1 MVRDAT
7 DELVCDQAEG
17 REASP
22 QSPLI
27 KKGIIKRKTIHDA
40 NPEARASPMRRVSIK
55 VDNSYSGIAVVQEAP
70 DAQNEESAGGT
81 GSSGSEHQD
90 VQQDSTG
97 SEQGQKDKLAKLEEQ
112 LEEAV
117 GKLEQAE

>member
-97 SEQGQKDKLAKLEEQ
+97 SEQG
-112 LEEAV
+112 
-117 GKLEQAE
+117 